1 VFRIYFKTAWRS
13 VKKNKGFFALNFLG
27 LYISIVVCILIALI
41 LLHET
46 SFDRHP
52 APNPQSPADKNISVY
67 RVVSQSMKSTGEEYN
82 AVTPYPLA
90 SAMRAAMPDERLISQ
105 IHYEH
110 GKELVTIGNK
120 KFNGEKIIF
129 ADSVF
134 PRLFPLTLKAGSL
147 QRAFAEPGFVVLT
160 ESTSKKY
167 FGQKDQDAIG
177 KRIRYANSVDLEV
190 AAVIAD
196 PPANTHLPYIML
208 VSYPSLTPHLI
219 GDFPLNQWGL
229 HANGYVYIGLPG
241 KDRIQRTD
249 NILAAIVDKYVP
261 KDDVGSKTT
270 LSLQPLPDIHFNQ
283 QYAGNNPSYTINYS
297 YLYLLGAIGLFLIL
311 AACINYTNLSTAL
324 AIKKSKEVGV
334 RKTMGATR
342 GHLMKQFLSETFLLT
357 ALVIVAAAF
366 SVRPLLPIL
375 NNFLDKNIP
384 LNWMNVNSGIFLL
397 CLWVAVSLLSGIY
410 PAFVLSGFNPIAAL
424 KSKISTP
431 KTSVLMLRRGLVV
444 FQFLTAQ
451 ILIIGAIVVAKQL
464 SFMQSTPLGF
474 DKQNVLDIDLP
485 DSKTAPAQAFR
496 DRVLAL
502 PGVSSASLSLGAP
515 VSDNQ
520 VSTGFNL
527 KEKYATEKLNVAIKA
542 ADRGYLSTYGLQLM
556 AGRWF
561 DQNDERA
568 TARSVPDSLRRYA
581 FVLNETAVKALGF
594 TSPQDVIGRYVT
606 FGLND
611 ISAPVIGVIKDY
623 HIQSMHKSV
632 LPVLMVNFPA
642 FYYDAGIK
650 FSGGYSAASISSVAK
665 IFESI
670 YPNDLFE
677 SRFLNDH
684 LASLYK
690 EEKRTQQLFNL
701 FTFLSIVIN
710 VLGLVGLLSFM
721 IEQRT
726 KEIGVRKVLGASI
739 ANISIILSKDFIR
752 LIGIAFLIAAPI
764 AWYIMN
770 NWLQEF
776 AYRTP
781 ISWWIFA
788 VTIAGALLVTCLAVG
803 YQTLRAALMNPV
815 KSLRS
820 E

>member
-1 VFRIYFKTAWRS
+1 M
-13 VKKNKGFFALNFLG
+13 
-27 LYISIVVCILIALI
+27 YISIVVCILIALI

-52 APNPQSPADKNISVY
+52 APNSQNPKTLPNNSDKNISVY
-67 RVVSQSMKSTGEEYN
+67 RVVSQSMKSTGAEYN

-90 SAMRAAMPDERLISQ
+90 SAMRAAMPDEQLISQ

-120 KFNGEKIIF
+120 KFNEEKIVF

-147 QRAFAEPGFVVLT
+147 HRALAEPGFVVLT
-160 ESTSKKY
+160 VSTAKKY
-167 FGQKDQDAIG
+167 FGQQDQNNAIG

-196 PPANTHLPYIML
+196 PPANTHLPFVML

-241 KDRIQRTD
+241 ADRVRRT
-249 NILAAIVDKYVP
+249 NSILAAIVDKYVP
-261 KDDVGSKTT
+261 KDDVRTKTAYT
-270 LSLQPLPDIHFNQ
+270 LQSLPDIHFNQ
-283 QYAGNNPSYTINYS
+283 QYAGSNPSYTINNS

-357 ALVIVAAAF
+357 ALVLVAAAF
-366 SVRPLLPIL
+366 SVRPLLPAL

-384 LNWMNVNSGIFLL
+384 LNWLTLDSGIFLL
-397 CLWVAVSLLSGIY
+397 CLWVAVSVLSGIY

-431 KTSVLMLRRGLVV
+431 KTSVLILRRGLVV

-474 DKQNVLDIDLP
+474 DKQRVVDIDLP
-485 DSKTAPAQAFR
+485 DSKTAPEQAFR

-502 PGVSSASLSLGAP
+502 PGVSSVSLSLGAP
-515 VSDNQ
+515 LSDNRIN
-520 VSTGFNL
+520 TGFNL
-527 KEKYATEKLNVAIKA
+527 KEKYATEKLNVAVKA
-542 ADRGYLSTYGLQLM
+542 GDRGYLSTYGLQLM

-568 TARSVPDSLRRYA
+568 TASSVPDSLRHYA
-581 FVLNETAVKALGF
+581 FVLNETAVRALGF
-594 TSPQDVIGRYVT
+594 SSPQDVIGKYVT
-606 FGLND
+606 FGMND

-623 HIQSMHKSV
+623 HIESMHKSV
-632 LPVLMVNFPA
+632 SPVLMVNFPP

-650 FSGGYSAASISSVAK
+650 FSGGYSAASLSTIRQ

-677 SRFLNDH
+677 SSFLNEH

-739 ANISIILSKDFIR
+739 ANISFILSKDFIR
-752 LIGIAFLIAAPI
+752 LIGIAFLIAAPV

-788 VTIAGALLVTCLAVG
+788 VTVAGALLVTCLAVG
-803 YQTLRAALMNPV
+803 YQTIRAALMNPV

>member
-1 VFRIYFKTAWRS
+1 
-13 VKKNKGFFALNFLG
+13 
-27 LYISIVVCILIALI
+27 
-41 LLHET
+41 
-46 SFDRHP
+46 
-52 APNPQSPADKNISVY
+52 
-67 RVVSQSMKSTGEEYN
+67 
-82 AVTPYPLA
+82 
-90 SAMRAAMPDERLISQ
+90 
-105 IHYEH
+105 
-110 GKELVTIGNK
+110 
-120 KFNGEKIIF
+120 
-129 ADSVF
+129 
-134 PRLFPLTLKAGSL
+134 
-147 QRAFAEPGFVVLT
+147 
-160 ESTSKKY
+160 
-167 FGQKDQDAIG
+167 
-177 KRIRYANSVDLEV
+177 
-190 AAVIAD
+190 
-196 PPANTHLPYIML
+196 
-208 VSYPSLTPHLI
+208 
-219 GDFPLNQWGL
+219 
-229 HANGYVYIGLPG
+229 
-241 KDRIQRTD
+241 
-249 NILAAIVDKYVP
+249 
-261 KDDVGSKTT
+261 
-270 LSLQPLPDIHFNQ
+270 
-283 QYAGNNPSYTINYS
+283 
-297 YLYLLGAIGLFLIL
+297 
-311 AACINYTNLSTAL
+311 
-324 AIKKSKEVGV
+324 
-334 RKTMGATR
+334 
-342 GHLMKQFLSETFLLT
+342 
-357 ALVIVAAAF
+357 
-366 SVRPLLPIL
+366 
-375 NNFLDKNIP
+375 
-384 LNWMNVNSGIFLL
+384 
-397 CLWVAVSLLSGIY
+397 
-410 PAFVLSGFNPIAAL
+410 
-424 KSKISTP
+424 
-431 KTSVLMLRRGLVV
+431 
-444 FQFLTAQ
+444 
-451 ILIIGAIVVAKQL
+451 
-464 SFMQSTPLGF
+464 
-474 DKQNVLDIDLP
+474 VLDIDLP